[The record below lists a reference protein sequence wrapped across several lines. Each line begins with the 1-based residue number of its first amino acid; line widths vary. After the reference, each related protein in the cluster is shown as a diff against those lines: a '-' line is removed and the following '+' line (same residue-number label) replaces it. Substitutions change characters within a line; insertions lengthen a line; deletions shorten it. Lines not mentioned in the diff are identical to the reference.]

1 MSDDMLLAG
10 LATGDSHLALA
21 VVRQSQ
27 RTAFD
32 VALAVIG
39 DLRLGSPVV
48 IYFRSDDDVA
58 SVSSTVRREL
68 IRGDGSAVPI
78 GTLWLDKGYGG
89 EEGPSSSTVT
99 R

>member
-39 DLRLGSPVV
+39 DLRRAAAGCATILP
-48 IYFRSDDDVA
+48 RN
-58 SVSSTVRREL
+58 
-68 IRGDGSAVPI
+68 
-78 GTLWLDKGYGG
+78 
-89 EEGPSSSTVT
+89 
-99 R
+99 

>member
-1 MSDDMLLAG
+1 MLFAPLVTKG
-10 LATGDSHLALA
+10 QKVRTGTHL
-21 VVRQSQ
+21 S
-27 RTAFD
+27 
-32 VALAVIG
+32 
-39 DLRLGSPVV
+39 GSPVV

>member
-39 DLRLGSPVV
+39 DLRLAAAGCATILP
-48 IYFRSDDDVA
+48 RN
-58 SVSSTVRREL
+58 
-68 IRGDGSAVPI
+68 
-78 GTLWLDKGYGG
+78 
-89 EEGPSSSTVT
+89 
-99 R
+99 